1 MTAKLCRGSPA
12 RRSCFS
18 SRRWWFT
25 AVPALLC
32 TFPATW
38 HNVHTAE
45 STHAHPPAPSRS
57 IRKEADPNSGHPSR
71 ASLADKSAT
80 RQQTWNNGGN
90 SLTIGTRERAS
101 LFSLQLANRG
111 VWDHGPVDS
120 FAPSAPPAGSFPDSS
135 TARLRWEGSPLE
147 MWKWRA
153 GTEMFAPEIQWRLG
167 VPACQSC
174 QCQRRELDDFSLH
187 APVIMARPVIIAT
200 ASRPSLPFPH
210 PSGCSAVQRRGNWRT
225 EHTHRKRWLGKL
237 GWLTECPFPLHP
249 SPPTWRRSLIASPD
263 LALHSIEITGLGRRC
278 RDLAGAWS
286 PFPGGW
292 LVFPGLRGEPRIS

>member
-1 MTAKLCRGSPA
+1 MTARLCRGSPA

-32 TFPATW
+32 TFPAAW

-45 STHAHPPAPSRS
+45 STHAHPPSAFPINPEGSRSQLGSSKPCKPRRQVGHPPTNMEQRRKFADDWNQRARQPLFIATGVLDSGTTAPS
-57 IRKEADPNSGHPSR
+57 I
-71 ASLADKSAT
+71 ASPL
-80 RQQTWNNGGN
+80 
-90 SLTIGTRERAS
+90 
-101 LFSLQLANRG
+101 
-111 VWDHGPVDS
+111 P
-120 FAPSAPPAGSFPDSS
+120 PPPAGSCPDSS
-135 TARLRWEGSPLE
+135 TARLRWEGSPLD

-167 VPACQSC
+167 VPACQSW

-200 ASRPSLPFPH
+200 ASRPILPFPH

-263 LALHSIEITGLGRRC
+263 LALLKLPA
-278 RDLAGAWS
+278 LAGGVATWLEPGPPS
-286 PFPGGW
+286 PGG
-292 LVFPGLRGEPRIS
+292 GSYSQG